1 MKYREGESFDD
12 WANRVSMFEKGH
24 ALQRI
29 ANGEPIEQVLEDM
42 SRRITSK
49 LLHPIHKTITESVPK
64 TTPEQLAESKQ
75 RYEEMMKSVGQAA
88 DHVDG
93 HLFDKPE

>member
-1 MKYREGESFDD
+1 MKYREGESFNE
-12 WANRVSMFEKGH
+12 WSSRVSMFEKGH

-29 ANGEPIEQVLEDM
+29 AKGDPIEQVLEDM
-42 SRRITSK
+42 SRRITDK
-49 LLHPIHKTITESVPK
+49 LLHPILKVIQ
-64 TTPEQLAESKQ
+64 TPTKDYDSEASKK
-75 RYEEMMKSVGQAA
+75 RYEEIMKNVGQAA